1 MEGPRAPSSYVPGSP
16 RLRTKF
22 LRGYFTRALSD
33 VNSNHCVSTVSASI
47 AGVVAVDTWRRAK
60 QEPEEFGSTRT
71 SGGKTLACTKTRG
84 AWPEI
89 KPPAALLDQ
98 SLLLGIAAALH
109 ICSRLSIVAL
119 RRDY

>member
-1 MEGPRAPSSYVPGSP
+1 M
-16 RLRTKF
+16 
-22 LRGYFTRALSD
+22 ALSD
-33 VNSNHCVSTVSASI
+33 VNSKGCVSRIPASI
-47 AGVVAVDTWRRAK
+47 AGAVAVDTSRRAK
-60 QEPEEFGSTRT
+60 QEPEEFVSTRT
-71 SGGKTLACTKTRG
+71 SGGKTLAPESSR
-84 AWPEI
+84 ALPEI